1 MAPRR
6 TAKRPAEP
14 KLTALLRAPLVL
26 PLVVGLGVAV
36 LEVLVGRVVEGVLVE
51 GGLVVEGVDA
61 GREVE
66 EETTEDKVLL
76 VLGREET
83 AGELLMAPEV
93 RQLASAEG
101 RQV

>member
-1 MAPRR
+1 M
-6 TAKRPAEP
+6 
-14 KLTALLRAPLVL
+14 L